1 MILTLFMALI
11 VQVTFAQQQ
20 TVSGTVSDENG
31 LPLIGATVV
40 ISGTSSG
47 TTTDFD
53 GNYRIN
59 ARQGEVLNF
68 SYVGY
73 QSQNITVGTS
83 NTVNVSLQLDNTL
96 DEIIVTGVA
105 TGTSTKKLGFKVE
118 KVGIEGLKTIPTP
131 DVASALT
138 GKVAGAQIVRG
149 SGNPIRSSAIILR
162 GASSIEGSSEP
173 LIIIDGIIT
182 QGNLNDVNM
191 DDVESIEV
199 VKGAAASSL
208 YGSQAGNGVIQIIT
222 KKGRSDKPQF
232 IFKSETGFSKVNG
245 TYPLAKNHDRLLN
258 SNGEFDLSSGAIVPD
273 PDGIFNNPW
282 SGEIKDNVGEF
293 VSSQPYSSINLSLA
307 QRLENINYFSS
318 LQEVTVDGILEG
330 LNPYKRQSARI
341 NLDIDVTKKL
351 KLKFNGN
358 LIKTS
363 GSEVEQQGQ
372 GDNLFFNLLTAVPTD
387 DLTQRDANG
396 NLFPFFPGNGYVNEY
411 QNPLYLANTVKA
423 DREDRRFIGGITA
436 NYAFTDDLS
445 LLTNVSLDRNSFYYR
460 NLFPKGFDSGS
471 QPNANL
477 DDGFIFVR
485 NRFTNRVNSS
495 IQLNY
500 QKQFGDINLRSSLRY
515 LFENIDDELFDSSSS
530 TFQTEGVETL
540 GQGTTNINVG
550 SALFREKTQNFF
562 LTADIDWKDKLILG
576 GLIRTDRSSLFGE
589 NNRDQIFYRGS
600 LAYRLGQD
608 LKVDGIDEFK
618 IRASYGTAGLRPLF
632 GDIFETF
639 SVSQAG
645 ISPFQVGNPDL
656 RSPKIGEFEAGID
669 LDFLGKYKFSFTYAD
684 SKTKDALITVPLSG
698 AVPGSRQV
706 QNIGET
712 EYTSFEVAFSG
723 TPITNDNFSWDFGI
737 TASTTENK
745 YGSLG
750 GVAPFNRIFL
760 ATLFDPAPALNI
772 FRVEEGQPYG
782 SIYGNSLAKSLNDL
796 TVVNGLVINEGLNL
810 PISDFSINEYGH
822 VIVTAHKDNSG
833 AIGVGEQA
841 IRIWDEGSNQAI
853 SKNIGDTNPD
863 LIMGLSNTFSYK
875 NLSFYM
881 LWDMQ
886 FGGSIYNYTK
896 QLLYF
901 NDRHGELDDFGAAG
915 QPHTYVNSTS
925 NIYNRGQAID
935 YFVEDATFAKLRE
948 VSLSYTL
955 DKDVFKNIP
964 LESIRLTVS
973 GRNILT
979 ITDYTGWD
987 PEVSTE
993 NSAIFKLDEFSYPN
1007 FRTYVASIQIT
1018 F

>member
-1 MILTLFMALI
+1 MLLALS
-11 VQVTFAQQQ
+11 VQMVFAQQK

-31 LPLIGATVV
+31 LPLPGATV
-40 ISGTSSG
+40 IRAGTSSG
-47 TTTDFD
+47 TSTDFD
-53 GNYRIN
+53 GKYQLSANV
-59 ARQGEVLNF
+59 GDVLEI

-73 QSQNITVGTS
+73 ATQSVTVGAS
-83 NTVNVSLQLDNTL
+83 NTYDVSMALDNTL
-96 DEIIVTGVA
+96 EEVVVTGVA

-162 GASSIEGSSEP
+162 GASTIEGSSEP

-232 IFKSETGFSKVNG
+232 VFKAETGFSEVNG
-245 TYPLAKNHDRLLN
+245 TYPLAKNHDRLLD
-258 SNGEFDLSSGAIVPD
+258 SSGEFDISSGSIVPD

-282 SGEIKDNVGEF
+282 PGQIKDNVGEF
-293 VSSQPYSSINLSLA
+293 ISSQPYSSLNLSLA
-307 QRLENINYFSS
+307 QRLDKINYFTS
-318 LQEVTVDGILEG
+318 LQEVTVDGILDG
-330 LNPYKRQSARI
+330 LNPYKRQSARL
-341 NLDIDVTKKL
+341 NLDIDVTNKL
-351 KLKFNGN
+351 KLKLNSN
-358 LIKTS
+358 LVKTK

-387 DLTQRDANG
+387 DLTQKDANG
-396 NLFPFFPGNGYVNEY
+396 NFIPFFPGNGYVNEY
-411 QNPLYLANTVKA
+411 QNPLYLANTVKN

-436 NYAFTDDLS
+436 SYTFTDEFS
-445 LLTNVSLDRNSFYYR
+445 LTTNISLDRNSFYYR
-460 NLFPKGFDSGS
+460 NLFPKGFDTGS

-495 IQLNY
+495 VQLNY
-500 QKQFGDINLRSSLRY
+500 QKQFGDINLRSSFRY

-540 GQGTTNINVG
+540 GQGTTNISVG
-550 SALFREKTQNFF
+550 SALFKEKTQNFF
-562 LTADIDWKDKLILG
+562 LTADVDWKDKIILG
-576 GLIRTDRSSLFGE
+576 GLIRTDRSSLFGV

-600 LAYRLGQD
+600 LAYRLGED
-608 LKVDGIDEFK
+608 LDNDWIDELK
-618 IRASYGTAGLRPLF
+618 LRASYGTAGLRPLF

-656 RSPKIGEFEAGID
+656 RSPEIGEFETGID
-669 LDFLGKYKFSFTYAD
+669 FNFLGKYRFSFTYAK

-698 AVPGSRQV
+698 AIPGSRQV
-706 QNIGET
+706 QNVGET
-712 EYTSFEVAFSG
+712 EYTSYEVALSG
-723 TPITNDNFSWDFGI
+723 TPISNDNFTWDFGI

-782 SIYGNSLAKSLNDL
+782 SIYGNSLAKSISDL
-796 TVVNGLVINEGLNL
+796 TVVDGLVINEGLNL
-810 PISDFSINEYGH
+810 PVSDFSVNEYGH
-822 VIVTAHKDNSG
+822 VIVTAHKDISG
-833 AIGVGEQA
+833 AIGTGEQA
-841 IRIWDEGSNQAI
+841 IRIWDEDSNQAI

-886 FGGSIYNYTK
+886 FGGNVYNYTK

-948 VSLSYTL
+948 ISLSYTL
-955 DKDVFKNIP
+955 SKSVLKNTP
-964 LESIRLTVS
+964 LESLRLTLS
-973 GRNILT
+973 GRNLIT
-979 ITDYTGWD
+979 ITNYTGWD
-987 PEVSTE
+987 PEISTE
-993 NSAIFKLDEFSYPN
+993 DSAIFKLDEFSYPN